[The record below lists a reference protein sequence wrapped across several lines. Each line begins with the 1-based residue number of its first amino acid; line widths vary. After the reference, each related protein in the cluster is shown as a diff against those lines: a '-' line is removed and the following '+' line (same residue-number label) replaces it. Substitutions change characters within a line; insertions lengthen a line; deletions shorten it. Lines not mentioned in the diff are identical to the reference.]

1 MPLYINYPSWLSPQI
16 FPNVKFL
23 SLFRWYGL
31 MYVFAFVTAFIV
43 FKKQVKEGALNT
55 PTHVVTDDDVF
66 SFFTFSIVFL
76 LIGARLFS
84 VLIYDTSTKYYT
96 KPWLIFWPWDE
107 NGNFTGLMGMSYH
120 GGFVGGLIGM
130 ILWCK
135 RHKQPVFK
143 WIDTMGISIPLG
155 FTFGRIGNFLNGG
168 ELYGRITTMP
178 WGFLFPKAPL
188 FSRSIEWVDEFA
200 KAAGLPDGTGLVNL
214 PRHPSQLY
222 EAFFE
227 GIFLFVIFWLLRKK
241 KPFDGFFITMYSV
254 GYGLVRFVIEYFR
267 EPDANLGYR
276 IAVDKDAP
284 LYLNQ
289 SLLNLSTGQILCLLM
304 ILFGLAFF
312 AVMMI
317 RKKKLVGTQ
326 TAPVVDSAADP
337 AVPGKTKKPPKQK
350 KH

>member
-16 FPNVKFL
+16 FPNIKFL

-267 EPDANLGYR
+267 EPDADLGYR

-304 ILFGLAFF
+304 ILGGLAFF

-317 RKKKLVGTQ
+317 RKKKLAGTQ
-326 TAPVVDSAADP
+326 ATTAKVAHDTQP
-337 AVPGKTKKPPKQK
+337 APKKRK
-350 KH
+350 